1 MRYWDAS
8 AIVPLVVRQAA
19 SEAALLE
26 LATDPAIV
34 TWWGTRIECTSAM
47 ARLEREGL
55 LLGPAADTV
64 RLRLRLVAE
73 RWHEIEA
80 EKVLFKPMQGM
91 SLQFGHEAIRLGGKG
106 PGFKPRFRNVKTV
119 PFEGNCGLVF
129 AVTAFAYGYMAFQA
143 VNAIR
148 AEAGAQKLGDRSFAA
163 HAHAEARLVERATA
177 DLADQ

>member
-8 AIVPLVVRQAA
+8 AILPLVVRQAA

-80 EKVLFKPMQGM
+80 SEPVRRAALRLLRTHPIR
-91 SLQFGHEAIRLGGKG
+91 SADALQLAAA
-106 PGFKPRFRNVKTV
+106 VV
-119 PFEGNCGLVF
+119 ASEGNPDSLAF
-129 AVTAFAYGYMAFQA
+129 VTLD
-143 VNAIR
+143 VR
-148 AEAGAQKLGDRSFAA
+148 LAEAADREGFRVIVPGAGS
-163 HAHAEARLVERATA
+163 AT
-177 DLADQ
+177 